1 MVTRRRGGE
10 SARVLIAVLVLF
22 VLLGAGLW
30 WYRQDSTVAAAPPDS
45 SWSDAEPS
53 DTSLPDAAPPV
64 ATGPSMSTGWPG
76 GRPRV
81 DLPATAAAGL
91 ALVEVRASDSSTGYS
106 RLLFGP
112 DWLDPDGNGCDARN
126 DVLRRD
132 LVEVE
137 IRPRTNGCIVER
149 GVLRDPYSGV
159 LQRFE
164 RGPTTSDAVQIDHV
178 VSLANAWRSGAQSW
192 TAPQRA
198 AFAND
203 PLELLAVRKQSNAD
217 KDSADA
223 AAWLPPQPSLRCAF
237 VARQVAVKVA
247 YRLRMTQRERD
258 AIAAVLTSC
267 PSQPL
272 PR

>member
-1 MVTRRRGGE
+1 
-10 SARVLIAVLVLF
+10 
-22 VLLGAGLW
+22 
-30 WYRQDSTVAAAPPDS
+30 
-45 SWSDAEPS
+45 
-53 DTSLPDAAPPV
+53 
-64 ATGPSMSTGWPG
+64 
-76 GRPRV
+76 
-81 DLPATAAAGL
+81 
-91 ALVEVRASDSSTGYS
+91 
-106 RLLFGP
+106 LLFGP

-137 IRPRTNGCIVER
+137 LRPRTNGCIVER
-149 GVLRDPYSGV
+149 GMLRDPYSGV

-164 RGPTTSDAVQIDHV
+164 RGPTTSDSVQIDHV

-247 YRLRMTQRERD
+247 YRLRMTRSEHD
-258 AIAAVLTSC
+258 AIATVLTSC
-267 PSQPL
+267 PGQTL